1 MTTGFTIA
9 AMSTAWNASRPS
21 CAFTFCPV
29 MARMGMESTWAVYSP
44 VTKLLAPGP
53 EVAAQT
59 PTVPIA
65 RAYPSAMWIAPSSC
79 RHRKCRMVPR
89 SLRER

>member
-1 MTTGFTIA
+1 LVTGVTIE

-29 MARMGMESTWAVYSP
+29 IANTGIESTWAVYRP

-65 RAYPSAMWIAPSSC
+65 RAYPSAMWIAPSS
-79 RHRKCRMVPR
+79 
-89 SLRER
+89 